1 MLNDLFASSCILF
14 NQLKYVSLFRSIK
27 NTQLFGHKM
36 KQLITYSILILLL
49 FSFGN
54 VKAQQDDN
62 TYTKKESPLFTI
74 RGSVRESDTYKPISK
89 VNIEVNG
96 GAYTMT
102 SIDGS
107 FIIRAR
113 KGDELVIRHK
123 DFETVYHTIVD
134 DDRITVEVEP
144 AVIRQQSNPK
154 FKSDVKTFNA
164 LVDSI
169 GKYKKLDISKSINFA
184 GEALSQSG
192 SQQQNAEAYLVLA
205 EVYMH
210 WKQYDLAV
218 TNYRVS
224 LQNKGYNEAKLGLA
238 KAYERNK
245 NYQESIDTYKAIDKK
260 QLSNYQLVSLY
271 EGLGDTYFSIKDYDA
286 SITAYKK
293 GLEISNTHLIK
304 PKVVDLNSKIA
315 QSYNSDGRVDKA
327 GQFFSNSLD
336 LAEQETKKR
345 SLQEKETV
353 AEFNNINRN
362 YSEEIQ
368 LRKEILDDVGSV
380 QRDSIIE
387 NESPLTLQ
395 KQNYKIGNAYFLQ
408 KDYANAIP
416 YLEKSRDEAD
426 AKGDLVV
433 KKDATRKIS
442 DVYVDTGDFENAQLA
457 FEAYRLVVDELYI
470 KREQELS
477 QADLFR
483 RNIVAQQNRITSLE
497 SDRELNS
504 SLASARSEYQELII
518 YSLIVGLV
526 LFTITT
532 FFMYKYIKQQRFAN
546 NLLALKSLRSQ
557 MNPHFIFNALNSVNS
572 FIASNDERTAN
583 KYLSDFS
590 HLMRAVLENSEEDF
604 IPLQKEIELLDLYTK
619 LEHFRFQDKFDY
631 DITVHED
638 VVVGEYQIPPMLL
651 QPYIENAVWHGL
663 RYKTE
668 KGHLQIT
675 VAKKSDNEITI
686 TVADDGIGRNRSKDL
701 KTENQLKQNS
711 KGMGNIK
718 KRVAIL
724 NDMYKDKVDV
734 FIDDNSSG
742 DDCGTKVV
750 VTIKKD

>member
-1 MLNDLFASSCILF
+1 
-14 NQLKYVSLFRSIK
+14 
-27 NTQLFGHKM
+27 M
-36 KQLITYSILILLL
+36 KRLLTYGFLILLL
-49 FSFGN
+49 FSYRMIT
-54 VKAQQDDN
+54 AQQDVKA
-62 TYTKKESPLFTI
+62 YEKKESPLYII
-74 RGSVRESDTYKPISK
+74 RGSVRESNTYKPISK

-102 SIDGS
+102 SIDGA
-107 FIIRAR
+107 FMIRAR

-123 DFETVYHTIVD
+123 DFETVYYTIID

-144 AVIRQQSNPK
+144 ANRQKRSNSK
-154 FKSDVKTFNA
+154 FKEDINTFNA

-169 GKYKKLDISKSINFA
+169 IKYKKQDVSKSIKFA
-184 GEALSQSG
+184 GEALSQG
-192 SQQQNAEAYLVLA
+192 TSQRQNAEAYMVLA

-224 LQNKGYNEAKLGLA
+224 LQNKESNEAKLGLA
-238 KAYERNK
+238 KAYERHK

-271 EGLGDTYFSIKDYDA
+271 EGWGDTYFSIKNYE
-286 SITAYKK
+286 SSLNAYKK
-293 GLEISNTHLIK
+293 GLEIANTHLIK

-315 QSYNSDGRVDKA
+315 QAYNSNGRTEKA
-327 GQFFSNSLD
+327 GQFFTNALN
-336 LAEQETKKR
+336 LAEKGSKKR
-345 SLQEKETV
+345 ALEEKETV
-353 AEFNNINRN
+353 AEFNNRNRN
-362 YSEEIQ
+362 YTEEIQ
-368 LRKEILDDVGSV
+368 LRKEIVEDVQDV
-380 QRDSIIE
+380 ERDSIIE
-387 NESPLTLQ
+387 NESALTLQ

-416 YLEKSRDEAD
+416 YLEKSREEAD

-433 KKDATRKIS
+433 KKDATRKLS
-442 DVYVDTGDFENAQLA
+442 DVYVDAGDFENAQLT
-457 FEAYRLVVDELYI
+457 FEAYKLVVDELYI
-470 KREQELS
+470 QREQELS
-477 QADLFR
+477 QADRFR
-483 RNIVAQQNRITSLE
+483 RNIDAQQNRITSLE
-497 SDRELNS
+497 SDRQLNS
-504 SLASARSEYQELII
+504 SLASERSKNQELII
-518 YSLIVGLV
+518 YSLIAGLV
-526 LFTITT
+526 LLTITA
-532 FFMYKYIKQQRFAN
+532 FFMYKYIKQQRLAN
-546 NLLALKSLRSQ
+546 NLLALRSLRSQ

-572 FIASNDERTAN
+572 FISSNDERTAN

-631 DITVHED
+631 DITVDED
-638 VVVGEYQIPPMLL
+638 VLVGEYQIPPMLL

-668 KGHLQIT
+668 KGHLQIA
-675 VAKKSDNEITI
+675 VAKKSANEITI
-686 TVADDGIGRNRSKDL
+686 TVADDGIGRTRSKGL
-701 KTENQLKQNS
+701 KTENQLKQKS

-734 FIDDNSSG
+734 FIDDNSAE

-750 VTIKKD
+750 VTLKKD

>member
-1 MLNDLFASSCILF
+1 
-14 NQLKYVSLFRSIK
+14 
-27 NTQLFGHKM
+27 M
-36 KQLITYSILILLL
+36 KQLFIFRFFILLF

-54 VKAQQDDN
+54 VTAQQN
-62 TYTKKESPLFTI
+62 EATQKKRDAPLYTI
-74 RGSVRESDTYKPISK
+74 RGSVKENDTYKPISK
-89 VNIEVNG
+89 VNVEVNG

-102 SIDGS
+102 SMDGR
-107 FIIRAR
+107 FVIRAR

-123 DFETVYHTIVD
+123 DFETVYYTIVD
-134 DDRITVEVEP
+134 GERIEVKVEP
-144 AVIRQQSNPK
+144 ASSQKSINSK
-154 FKSDVKTFNA
+154 FKGSVKTFNA

-169 GKYKKLDISKSINFA
+169 AKYKKLNISKSIEFA
-184 GEALSQSG
+184 GAALTQST
-192 SQQQNAEAYLVLA
+192 SQQQNAEAYLILA
-205 EVYMH
+205 EVYTH

-218 TNYRVS
+218 TSYRVS
-224 LQNKGYNEAKLGLA
+224 LQNKESDEAKLGLA
-238 KAYERNK
+238 RAYEHNK

-260 QLSNYQLVSLY
+260 QLGNYQLVMLY
-271 EGLGDTYFSIKDYDA
+271 EGLGDTYFSIKDYES
-286 SITAYKK
+286 SISAYKK

-304 PKVVDLNSKIA
+304 PKIVDLNSKIA
-315 QSYNSDGRVDKA
+315 QSYNSQGRVEKA
-327 GQFFSNSLD
+327 ELFFDNSLD
-336 LAEQETKKR
+336 LAEKETKTR
-345 SLQEKETV
+345 SLEEKETV
-353 AEFNNINRN
+353 AQFNNTNRN

-368 LRKEILDDVGSV
+368 LRKEIVDDVEDV

-387 NESPLTLQ
+387 NESALTLQ
-395 KQNYKIGNAYFLQ
+395 KQNYKIGNAYSLQ
-408 KDYANAIP
+408 NDYVNAIP
-416 YLEKSRDEAD
+416 YLEKSIKEAN

-433 KKDATRKIS
+433 KKDATRKLS
-442 DVYVDTGDFENAQLA
+442 DVYVNSGDFENARLA
-457 FEAYRLVVDELYI
+457 FEDYKEVVDELYI

-477 QADLFR
+477 QADRFR
-483 RNIVAQQNRITSLE
+483 RNILAQQNRITSLE

-504 SLASARSEYQELII
+504 SLASERSKNQELII

-526 LFTITT
+526 LLTITA

-604 IPLQKEIELLDLYTK
+604 IPLQKEIALLDLYTK

-631 DITVHED
+631 DITVHDD
-638 VVVGEYQIPPMLL
+638 VIVAEYQIPPMLL

-675 VAKKSDNEITI
+675 VAKKSANEITI
-686 TVADDGIGRNRSKDL
+686 TVVDDGIGRTRSKDL
-701 KTENQLKQNS
+701 KTENQLKQKS

-718 KRVAIL
+718 KRVGIL

-734 FIDDNSSG
+734 FIDDYQNVE
-742 DDCGTKVV
+742 DVGTKVV
-750 VTIKKD
+750 VTLKKD